1 MPSHQKSVGM
11 PSNHKL
17 GETQAVKTRHQNS
30 LGCLLLACS
39 RLAGPSMNPLPVA
52 SLYQPDSQAVRT
64 RHQLQFQSWAFCTYS
79 NCLLLACASRN
90 PCPRLAGSRMSPL
103 PVASLYQPES
113 SNQTPAFHLPLFAV
127 SPSAGSLS
135 QPAAANC
142 QLKKLPPVP
151 SKLDCSSHDGYASED

>member
-1 MPSHQKSVGM
+1 MPSHHKSVGM

-17 GETQAVKTRHQNS
+17 GDSQAVKTRHQNN

-39 RLAGPSMNPLPVA
+39 RLAGPSMIHPVA

-127 SPSAGSLS
+127 SPSAGSLGR
-135 QPAAANC
+135 PAAPHF
-142 QLKKLPPVP
+142 QLQRLLQKLLLKTPQ
-151 SKLDCSSHDGYASED
+151 E